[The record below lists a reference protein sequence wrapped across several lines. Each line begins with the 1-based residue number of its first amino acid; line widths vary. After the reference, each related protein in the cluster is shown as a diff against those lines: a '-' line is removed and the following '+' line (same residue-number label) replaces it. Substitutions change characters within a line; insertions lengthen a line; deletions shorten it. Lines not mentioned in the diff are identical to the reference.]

1 MGEICGKKKKEKI
14 VVKVFCRHVTPNQ
27 MKLPLVM

>member
-1 MGEICGKKKKEKI
+1 MWQKKKEKI